1 MTAINHHSN
10 IWFARPIENEPSLIQ
25 KIRKLKKF
33 EKFDNFFNLTD
44 YVYLL

>member
-25 KIRKLKKF
+25 KSEKNSKI
-33 EKFDNFFNLTD
+33 EKFDNFLT
-44 YVYLL
+44 